1 VRNAED
7 GTSGREWDLDHPV
20 DVAGRRREEEA
31 KTPGKALASETSEI
45 ARFQVFSR
53 QRAVGGAKRSE
64 EDDKARGSTNQPVKG
79 LGTATGN
86 ALQEKRENR

>member
-1 VRNAED
+1 V
-7 GTSGREWDLDHPV
+7 S
-20 DVAGRRREEEA
+20 RRGSQ
-31 KTPGKALASETSEI
+31 TPRKALASGAQEI

-53 QRAVGGAKRSE
+53 QRAVGGAQRSE

-86 ALQEKRENR
+86 ALQKSGKTADF